1 MSQIDKVTY
10 LPLLFWFII
19 LFSLFY
25 IVVYAYFLKFVLL
38 AFNTRNRLFNEL
50 VDFSINAYVLVL
62 LFNFFLYE
70 SVSLFNMVYYFLGL
84 ERLIKINLI
93 NFNSNKRIS

>member
-1 MSQIDKVTY
+1 MSQIDKITY

-25 IVVYAYFLKFVLL
+25 IFIYAYFLKFVLL

-70 SVSLFNMVYYFLGL
+70 SVSLFNTLYFFLGL
-84 ERLIKINLI
+84 ERLIKINSI
-93 NFNSNKRIS
+93 SFFNIKKIS